1 MNILGIDFED
11 WYHPQLVQPYITKEK
26 KPTMFQG
33 MDRIL
38 ELLNKNETYATFFV
52 VGELLYQNP
61 ELLDKIID
69 NGHEVAFHTMHHGRL
84 DSKNFSEKFD
94 NELDEFDKL
103 SDGKSKGFRAPTFS
117 LNQDSSWVIEKLEKH
132 NYVYDS
138 SIVPAKSNLYGMP
151 NAQQNPYKISSDS
164 LDKHNSNGKLIE
176 FPLAI
181 TKFFGKKI
189 PAAGGFYLR
198 SLPMKITK
206 NTIKNYEKNNIPA
219 TFFIHSWELTPE
231 FIPEIN
237 LPFKPNF
244 VTFHN
249 IKKSYPRMNELLQNF
264 NFTSFENYM
273 EKNPL

>member
-1 MNILGIDFED
+1 
-11 WYHPQLVQPYITKEK
+11 
-26 KPTMFQG
+26 
-33 MDRIL
+33 
-38 ELLNKNETYATFFV
+38 
-52 VGELLYQNP
+52 
-61 ELLDKIID
+61 
-69 NGHEVAFHTMHHGRL
+69 
-84 DSKNFSEKFD
+84 
-94 NELDEFDKL
+94 
-103 SDGKSKGFRAPTFS
+103 
-117 LNQDSSWVIEKLEKH
+117 
-132 NYVYDS
+132 
-138 SIVPAKSNLYGMP
+138 MP
-151 NAQQNPYKISSDS
+151 NAQQNPYKISSNS

-231 FIPEIN
+231 FIPQII

-249 IKKSYPRMNELLQNF
+249 IKKSYSRMNEVLENF
-264 NFTSFENYM
+264 NFTSFKNYM
-273 EKNPL
+273 DKYTL

>member
-38 ELLNKNETYATFFV
+38 ELLNKNETFATFFV

-69 NGHEVAFHTMHHGRL
+69 NGHEVAFHTMHHDRL

-94 NELDEFDKL
+94 DELDEFDKL
-103 SDGKSKGFRAPTFS
+103 TDGKSKGFRAPTFS

-132 NYVYDS
+132 DYVYDS

-151 NAQQNPYKISSDS
+151 NAQQNPYKISSNS

-231 FIPEIN
+231 FIPQII

-249 IKKSYPRMNELLQNF
+249 IKKSYSRMNEVLENF
-264 NFTSFENYM
+264 NFTSFKNYM
-273 EKNPL
+273 DKYTL

>member
-1 MNILGIDFED
+1 
-11 WYHPQLVQPYITKEK
+11 
-26 KPTMFQG
+26 
-33 MDRIL
+33 
-38 ELLNKNETYATFFV
+38 
-52 VGELLYQNP
+52 
-61 ELLDKIID
+61 
-69 NGHEVAFHTMHHGRL
+69 MHHGRL

-273 EKNPL
+273 EKKSIMIFISLMQNLFLLKMEN

>member
-38 ELLNKNETYATFFV
+38 ELLNKNETFATFFV

-69 NGHEVAFHTMHHGRL
+69 NGHEVAFHTMHHDRL

-94 NELDEFDKL
+94 DELDEFDKL
-103 SDGKSKGFRAPTFS
+103 TDGKSKGFRAPTFS

-132 NYVYDS
+132 DYVYDS

>member
-69 NGHEVAFHTMHHGRL
+69 NGHEVAFHTMHHDRL

-94 NELDEFDKL
+94 AELDEFDKL
-103 SDGKSKGFRAPTFS
+103 TDGKSKGFRAPTFS

-132 NYVYDS
+132 DYVYDS

-151 NAQQNPYKISSDS
+151 NAQQNPYKISSNS

-231 FIPEIN
+231 FIPQII

-249 IKKSYPRMNELLQNF
+249 IKKSYSRMNEVLENF
-264 NFTSFENYM
+264 NFTSFKNYM
-273 EKNPL
+273 DKYTL

>member
-11 WYHPQLVQPYITKEK
+11 WYHPQLVQPYITTEK

-38 ELLNKNETYATFFV
+38 ELLNKNDTSATFFL
-52 VGELLYQNP
+52 VGELLYEHP
-61 ELLDKIID
+61 ELLDKITE
-69 NGHEVAFHTMHHGRL
+69 NNHEIAFHTMHHDRL

-94 NELDEFDKL
+94 DELDEFHKL
-103 SDGKSKGFRAPTFS
+103 TDGKSKGFRAPTFS
-117 LNQDSSWVIEKLEKH
+117 LNQTSSWLIDKLEKH
-132 NYVYDS
+132 DYVYDS
-138 SIVPAKSNLYGMP
+138 SIVPAKSDLYGIP
-151 NAQQNPYKISSDS
+151 TAQQNPYKITQNS
-164 LDKHNSNGKLIE
+164 LDKSDINGKIIE
-176 FPLAI
+176 FPLAT

-206 NTIKNYEKNNIPA
+206 NTIKNYEKNDIPA

-231 FIPEIN
+231 FIPKIT
-237 LPFKPNF
+237 LPLKPNF

-249 IKKSYPRMNELLQNF
+249 IKKSYSRIDELLENF
-264 NFTSFENYM
+264 DFTSFENYM
-273 EKNPL
+273 RENSL

>member
-38 ELLNKNETYATFFV
+38 ELLNKNETFATFFV

-69 NGHEVAFHTMHHGRL
+69 NGHEVAFHTMHHDRL

-94 NELDEFDKL
+94 DELDEFDKL
-103 SDGKSKGFRAPTFS
+103 TDGKSKGFRAPTFS

-132 NYVYDS
+132 DYVYDS

-151 NAQQNPYKISSDS
+151 NAQQNPYKISSNS

>member
-38 ELLNKNETYATFFV
+38 ELLNKNETFATFFV

>member
-1 MNILGIDFED
+1 MNILGLDFED

-38 ELLNKNETYATFFV
+38 ELLNKNETFATFFV

>member
-11 WYHPQLVQPYITKEK
+11 WYHPQLVQPYITTEK

-33 MDRIL
+33 MDKIL
-38 ELLNKNETYATFFV
+38 ELLNKNETSATFFL
-52 VGELLYQNP
+52 VGELLYDNP

-69 NGHEVAFHTMHHGRL
+69 NGHEIAFHTMHHDRL
-84 DSKNFSEKFD
+84 DSENFSKKFD
-94 NELDEFDKL
+94 NELEQFDKL
-103 SDGKSKGFRAPTFS
+103 TGGKSKGFRAPTFS

-132 NYVYDS
+132 GYVYDS
-138 SIVPAKSNLYGMP
+138 SIVPAKSDLYGMP
-151 NAQQNPYKISSDS
+151 TAQQNPYKISSNS
-164 LDKHNSNGKLIE
+164 LDKHNLDGKLTE

-198 SLPMKITK
+198 SLPMKIMK
-206 NTIKNYEKNNIPA
+206 NTIKNYEKNDMPA

-231 FIPEIN
+231 FIPKIT

-249 IKKSYPRMNELLQNF
+249 IKKSYSRMNELLENF

-273 EKNPL
+273 DKNPL